1 MEEEKIGRQIT
12 LPLSDAVKISFNS
25 LKIRFGRSLITIGG
39 IFLGIAFLVSVLASS
54 AISFSLA
61 IEDDPDV
68 KVKQTWLVILSLLVC
83 VLGIMNSML
92 MSVTE
97 RYKEIGT
104 MKCLGAL
111 DKFVVELFILEA
123 VFQGIVGSL
132 GGSLFGIIGVTIA
145 YLVKNG
151 FKVIVYYPIIK
162 IIFYIFI
169 SVVIGIVLSVIGCIY
184 PAYKASKMVPAE
196 AMRTEV

>member
-39 IFLGIAFLVSVLASS
+39 IFLGIAFLVSVLAGS

>member
-1 MEEEKIGRQIT
+1 MEQEKIGKQIT

-25 LKIRFGRSLITIGG
+25 LKIRFGRSIITMGG
-39 IFLGIAFLVSVLASS
+39 IFLGIAFLISVLAGS
-54 AISFSLA
+54 AISSSLA
-61 IEDDPDV
+61 IESDPDM

-83 VLGIMNSML
+83 VLGITNSML
-92 MSVTE
+92 MSVSE

-123 VFQGIVGSL
+123 AFQGIVGSI
-132 GGSLFGIIGVTIA
+132 GGSLFGVLSISIL
-145 YLVKNG
+145 YLIKNG
-151 FKVIVYYPIIK
+151 WKVIICYPLIK
-162 IIFYIFI
+162 IIIYILI
-169 SVVIGIVLSVIGCIY
+169 SIILGIVLSVIGCIY
-184 PAYKASKMVPAE
+184 PAYKAAKMVPAD